1 MTELVGPWVWD
12 QIFAQRAGDPTQS
25 PFGLIWHDQGMTSPL
40 TQAIPANICP
50 KCLGPIR
57 DPGYDPVRVGWV
69 RLEKSQIEVTG
80 FGRLVT
86 NHVVR

>member
-1 MTELVGPWVWD
+1 MVSQSLSELVYG
-12 QIFAQRAGDPTQS
+12 
-25 PFGLIWHDQGMTSPL
+25 FGSALSLHQV
-40 TQAIPANICP
+40 
-50 KCLGPIR
+50 CLGPIR